1 MNTQTAGYLVIFGMV
16 TILLGVIVYQTHPE
30 NAPIALI
37 FGGSLGALSILWGIL
52 GAKGARWSWTA
63 ALLTAALLGLACV
76 WRSSLGWLA
85 VASGEAARGFAS
97 LVNTLM
103 LGVSG
108 LMLWFLI
115 RDRRA
120 AKPPPADPA
129 AAGKAGHD

>member
-1 MNTQTAGYLVIFGMV
+1 MNTQTVGYLVIFGIV
-16 TILLGVIVYQTHPE
+16 TMLLGVIVYQTHPE

-52 GAKGARWSWTA
+52 GARGAHWSRAA
-63 ALLTAALLGLACV
+63 ALLTAALLGLACL
-76 WRSSLGWLA
+76 WRTGAGWLA
-85 VASGEAARGFAS
+85 VANGEAARAFAS

-115 RDRRA
+115 RDRSA
-120 AKPPPADPA
+120 AKSPPD
-129 AAGKAGHD
+129 AGTTGQAGRN